1 MNSIELMNLRNDIRD
16 FVDLYNGA
24 MDEMTDEV
32 TTWCS
37 LIAVV
42 NDVIETGWI
51 EFVINRK
58 GGPNVISS
66 IDLESNYV
74 AGLLNTALEMLL
86 EDHGLI

>member
-16 FVDLYNGA
+16 FVDLYNEA

-37 LIAVV
+37 MIAMV
-42 NDVIETGWI
+42 NDTLETGWI

-58 GGPNVISS
+58 GEPNVISS
-66 IDLESNYV
+66 IELESTKV
-74 AGLLNTALEMLL
+74 AGLLNTALELL
-86 EDHGLI
+86 SEDYGLV